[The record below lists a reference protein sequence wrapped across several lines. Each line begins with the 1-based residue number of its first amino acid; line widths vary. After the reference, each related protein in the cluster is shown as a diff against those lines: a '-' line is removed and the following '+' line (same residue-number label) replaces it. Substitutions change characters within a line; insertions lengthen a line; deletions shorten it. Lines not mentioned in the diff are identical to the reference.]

1 MKRLLKWSLVIL
13 ALWVTMPFVNVN
25 AQNSMDV
32 HVFHSRFCLHCQ
44 EMISYLETLEEDY
57 DNINLI
63 FYEIGEEANASLF
76 DEVAEA
82 FDHKAE
88 VPFVTIG
95 GLAFLGYNQQ
105 IELDLENTIIRYS
118 DEAFVDVTQKIINNE
133 PLLITDFDV
142 LERSVVR
149 LPLIGEVEIE
159 SVSLFLAAVVLG
171 FIDGFNPCAMWVL
184 IFLITMLI
192 NMKQRRRMWIIGIT
206 FLLTSALVYF
216 LIMVSWLQ
224 IAVSLTA
231 VAWFRYLIGAFAI
244 GFGGHH
250 LIRYNQARKKDIGCE
265 VTDQKQRL
273 KLMDRIKTIV
283 KKQNLMLALGGVIV
297 LAVLVNLIELACSAG
312 LPLLY
317 TQILAYNQLSNS
329 LYFLYIGVYILFFLI
344 DDLLIFSVAMISF
357 KVTGISK
364 RYQKLS
370 TLIGG
375 LLMVLIGILLI
386 FFPSIIM
393 FNF

>member
-1 MKRLLKWSLVIL
+1 MKKFSKWLLAFLMIFMTLPLVQ
-13 ALWVTMPFVNVN
+13 VN
-25 AQNSMDV
+25 AVNNLDV
-32 HVFHSRFCLHCQ
+32 HVFHSRFCRSCQ
-44 EMISYLETLEEDY
+44 ELIEYLQTLEEDY
-57 DNINLI
+57 NNINLI
-63 FYEIGEEANASLF
+63 YYEIGDADNASLF
-76 DEVAEA
+76 DEVTSA
-82 FDHKAE
+82 FDQKAE

-95 GLAFLGYNQQ
+95 GLSFVGYNPQ

-118 DEAFVDVTQKIINNE
+118 AEDHVDVTQKIIDGE
-133 PLLITDFDV
+133 TLLITDFDV
-142 LERSVVR
+142 LERSTIR
-149 LPLIGEVEIE
+149 LPLIGELEIE

-171 FIDGFNPCAMWVL
+171 FVDGFNPCAMWVL

-192 NMKQRRRMWIIGIT
+192 NMQDRKRMWIIGVT

-224 IAVSLTA
+224 IAISLTA
-231 VAWFRYLIGAFAI
+231 VAWFRYLIGAFAV
-244 GFGGHH
+244 GFGTHH
-250 LIRYNQARKKDIGCE
+250 LIKYIKSRKEDVGCE
-265 VTDQKQRL
+265 VTDEKQRF
-273 KLMDRIKTIV
+273 KLIERIKHIV
-283 KKQNLMLALGGVIV
+283 KKQNLWLALGGVVV

-344 DDLLIFSVAMISF
+344 DDLLIFSVAVISF
-357 KVTGISK
+357 KVTGISN

-370 TLIGG
+370 TFIGG
-375 LLMVLIGILLI
+375 LLMLLIGLLLI
-386 FFPSIIM
+386 FFPGIIM